1 MNSASSPTPLEST
14 ANPAAPAGRPVRRC
28 VCPGSYDPIT
38 LGHLD
43 VIKRAAGLYDEVVV
57 AVLYNQAKQGMFSPA
72 ERLTLIQA
80 ECADLPNVRAIE
92 FHSRLL
98 VDVCRELDI
107 QAIVKGLRG
116 ETDYSYELPMAV
128 MNRYLTGVETLFLPG
143 DPAYTQVSSSLIKEV
158 ARFGGDISGLVG
170 PRVNEALAAKL
181 G

>member
-1 MNSASSPTPLEST
+1 M
-14 ANPAAPAGRPVRRC
+14 
-28 VCPGSYDPIT
+28 CPGSYDPIT

-43 VIKRAAGLYDEVVV
+43 VIRRATALYDEVVV
-57 AVLYNQAKQGMFSPA
+57 AVLYNPSKQGMFTPA
-72 ERLTLIQA
+72 ERLELIET
-80 ECADLPNVRAIE
+80 ECADLPSVRAIQ

-98 VDVCRELDI
+98 VDVCRDLGI

-143 DPAYTQVSSSLIKEV
+143 DPSYTQVSSSLIKEV

-170 PRVNEALAAKL
+170 PRVTQALAAKL
-181 G
+181 R

>member
-1 MNSASSPTPLEST
+1 MDSH
-14 ANPAAPAGRPVRRC
+14 RPVRRC

-43 VIKRAAGLYDEVVV
+43 IINRAAALYDEVVV
-57 AVLYNQAKQGMFSPA
+57 AVLYNQAKQGMFTPA
-72 ERLTLIQA
+72 ERVELIEA
-80 ECADLPNVRAIE
+80 ECADVANVRVIE
-92 FHSRLL
+92 FHGRLL

-107 QAIVKGLRG
+107 AAIVKGLRG

-143 DPAYTQVSSSLIKEV
+143 DPSYAQVSSSLIKEV

-170 PRVNEALAAKL
+170 PRVAQALSAKL
-181 G
+181 GG